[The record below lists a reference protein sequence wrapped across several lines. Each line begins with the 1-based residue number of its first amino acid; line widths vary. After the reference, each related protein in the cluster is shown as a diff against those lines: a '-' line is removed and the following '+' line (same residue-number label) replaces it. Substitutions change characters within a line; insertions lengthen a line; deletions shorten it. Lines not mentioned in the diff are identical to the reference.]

1 MCLSTWNPRLVEDQ
15 EFEAS
20 MGLKSGSKQE
30 RQLSGWGSC
39 PQVWQNE
46 FSVQN
51 LHGGKREQTRDL
63 HTPRPCVHLHIFKYT
78 HIKKSYLPAA
88 ATPGCGGAH
97 LWQHLGGR
105 GWQISEFEASLQ
117 SEFQDNQGYIK
128 KPCCQKNKNMPA
140 REGAAILMLVQWL
153 YSTETPFLLLWFS
166 CS

>member
-105 GWQISEFEASLQ
+105 GWQISELEASLVYKVSSRAARTIQ
-117 SEFQDNQGYIK
+117 RNPVSK
-128 KPCCQKNKNMPA
+128 KTKKKKKKKKKNIWLSHWYKL
-140 REGAAILMLVQWL
+140 EGG
-153 YSTETPFLLLWFS
+153 
-166 CS
+166 